1 MIFTTIEPDYRIK
14 SMTVTF
20 ETVQEYNL
28 FYEMMGYNMSV
39 PKLTMLA
46 VNTNATEK
54 LGNMMTDFR
63 QAMRGLK

>member
-1 MIFTTIEPDYRIK
+1 
-14 SMTVTF
+14 MTVTF